1 MDKPLSSSILK
12 IIAIISMTIDH
23 IGVVIIYPE
32 FINACMVN
40 GINLMGDM
48 MPYEARKL
56 YYFYTA
62 TRIIGRIAFPI
73 FAFLIA
79 EGAFKTKDIKKYL
92 SRLLLFAFISEIPYD
107 IATNGHIFDM
117 GSQNIFWSLAA
128 GLGMI
133 LLIKN
138 RNDISRPK
146 AIILSV
152 ILCTVSAFLSFSLG
166 GIMLILSFYV
176 FRYDR
181 KRLIPSVF
189 LSTFIMTMT
198 SSLLQLFSFFAYPF
212 IYLYNGKKGKGNKYL
227 FYAYYPLHF
236 LLLYLLA

>member
-1 MDKPLSSSILK
+1 
-12 IIAIISMTIDH
+12 
-23 IGVVIIYPE
+23 
-32 FINACMVN
+32 
-40 GINLMGDM
+40 
-48 MPYEARKL
+48 
-56 YYFYTA
+56 
-62 TRIIGRIAFPI
+62 
-73 FAFLIA
+73 
-79 EGAFKTKDIKKYL
+79 
-92 SRLLLFAFISEIPYD
+92 
-107 IATNGHIFDM
+107 M
-117 GSQNIFWSLAA
+117 GSQNIFWTLAT

-166 GIMLILSFYV
+166 GIMLILSFYI
-176 FRYDR
+176 FKYDR